1 VAIWIAVGA
10 AIVLAFFLTSRKEP
24 PPKPSTISYGE
35 RPSDRASRSRLHD
48 GSRRG
53 TPRTVEPPRRV
64 GANTEPEDPLAI
76 IGVVSEADTGQPI
89 KDAHLR
95 SVLLPPREEGTAAET
110 AVEEAAAA
118 AARMTPAF
126 LDTAQAARRSTKTN
140 DMGHYALP
148 APLPGRYLVQ
158 AARTGFVT
166 HREIVELA
174 EGGEKRVRLDVAL
187 SRGASIAGRVT
198 EAGTST
204 GIPLIL
210 ITANSEEG
218 TSSAETETAPDGTY
232 TISGLLPGTYQVALD
247 LARQPYKAPERIP
260 VQNVVIE
267 RPDQNVTDINF
278 ALSPAGTVWGY
289 ITDHEKKP
297 VQDTQV
303 YLCTSESLISQALNA
318 AVHQAPP
325 LRNRSEEDG
334 YYELVGVPLNQEW
347 RVYATSDEYA
357 PQLTD
362 PFIVTESARSIRVDI
377 HVLRGTSV
385 YGRVLDQNGTPIPNA
400 ETVCVPSY
408 SKLFQRLDEA
418 RAFRHCKTETDGT
431 YMIANL
437 PPGDYQLLAQKDGY
451 KVAVMGDPLYADGFN
466 DIRGFDLT
474 LSSVDSGNF
483 VVYGMVMDAAGRPI
497 PGVNLTL
504 SGLGTESM
512 SATEIETRS
521 DERGEFGF
529 YGVESGFLVIIA
541 EKEGYTSQQ
550 VSDVKLDEPT
560 NIVMQATGMVRGTVL
575 VRETGQAPARYSVR
589 AVPSET
595 QQGGIGLALLSSGD
609 PRDLRNFNNAD
620 GSFEL
625 ALSPGDYTI
634 EATAQGLTP
643 GRQTVSVVEGQR
655 VDGVTLYVSQSGGV
669 IQGQVQTTD
678 GGIPAGATVW
688 IGGATEAQFGRL
700 VDMVAQ
706 TQRRGVQV
714 GSDGRFEFRN
724 LADGTYTVF
733 AQAEGYAQGSSG
745 PVQVAQSRTVTGVVV
760 VLGGGGRLQGYV
772 TRNGVSLPGA
782 MVTVIGNGISEMAS
796 ADQNG
801 QYAIEGLAAGSY
813 MATAVSFEGQG
824 TDLFAP
830 MHAQVEIREGET
842 TVHNFGEEGGA
853 TVQGL
858 CTPPPTGGI
867 IGFAVLRVPGSASA
881 LTGLNLTN
889 PADWFGGTEAGGAPT
904 VLGMSPIRDDG
915 YFEIENCPEGNYQ
928 LDILY
933 VNLGEAMSGTGK
945 PRTSQTVSISGEET
959 IELNISVP
967 GS

>member
-1 VAIWIAVGA
+1 
-10 AIVLAFFLTSRKEP
+10 
-24 PPKPSTISYGE
+24 
-35 RPSDRASRSRLHD
+35 
-48 GSRRG
+48 
-53 TPRTVEPPRRV
+53 
-64 GANTEPEDPLAI
+64 
-76 IGVVSEADTGQPI
+76 
-89 KDAHLR
+89 
-95 SVLLPPREEGTAAET
+95 
-110 AVEEAAAA
+110 
-118 AARMTPAF
+118 M
-126 LDTAQAARRSTKTN
+126 
-140 DMGHYALP
+140 
-148 APLPGRYLVQ
+148 
-158 AARTGFVT
+158 
-166 HREIVELA
+166 
-174 EGGEKRVRLDVAL
+174 RLDVACQRRVDRRPGD
-187 SRGASIAGRVT
+187 RGGNQHRH
-198 EAGTST
+198 
-204 GIPLIL
+204 PPIL

-218 TSSAETETAPDGTY
+218 TSSAETGTAPDGTY

-247 LARQPYKAPERIP
+247 LARQPYKGAERIP

-318 AVHQAPP
+318 AVHRKAPP

-745 PVQVAQSRTVTGVVV
+745 PVQVAQSRTVTGWWSCSAAGAAAGLRDPERRFSARSDGHRDRERHQRDGVRRPERPVRHR
-760 VLGGGGRLQGYV
+760 GPGGRLVYGDGRLV
-772 TRNGVSLPGA
+772 RGPGHGP
-782 MVTVIGNGISEMAS
+782 VR
-796 ADQNG
+796 ADARPG
-801 QYAIEGLAAGSY
+801 G
-813 MATAVSFEGQG
+813 
-824 TDLFAP
+824 
-830 MHAQVEIREGET
+830 IREGET
-842 TVHNFGEEGGA
+842 TVHNFARRGHGA
-853 TVQGL
+853 GIVHAAHRRDNRVCGVA
-858 CTPPPTGGI
+858 CTGQCERPDRPEPDE
-867 IGFAVLRVPGSASA
+867 PGR
-881 LTGLNLTN
+881 LVRRNRGWRC
-889 PADWFGGTEAGGAPT
+889 ADGPGHVAH
-904 VLGMSPIRDDG
+904 
-915 YFEIENCPEGNYQ
+915 
-928 LDILY
+928 
-933 VNLGEAMSGTGK
+933 
-945 PRTSQTVSISGEET
+945 PRRR
-959 IELNISVP
+959 LF
-967 GS
+967 